1 MKNNSL
7 SIITLLSLNMKV
19 AYFNYLPLEYGGG
32 TAKYF
37 IETASNMKKRYPDL
51 DISIVTFSKELAKI
65 ILHLYSIYF
74 LNYEIAK
81 LEYNESYSETENM
94 IKDVRYFK
102 IHSISEL
109 KSLLNKQDIVY
120 AKNDIFEAFII
131 KCIVGIKN
139 IRRLIYGFH
148 TPLYYPQA
156 PSFQSK
162 VHNYI
167 YHPRVYKYFLNGAY
181 KYHVLNDFEK
191 NLLTNKF
198 GFRNVCKIY
207 NPFDF
212 TDFENKARRNK
223 YRFLW
228 KKTNLNILWA
238 GRLTEQKGVDDL
250 IQIISRVNNTSK
262 ISNKIVWN
270 IVGVGELQKKI
281 YLLEKRWKN
290 INYFGYI
297 KNDYMASIYKNNDIF
312 LSTSKWEN
320 FPYTILEAQTFGLP
334 VFSYDIPGCNE
345 LIASNVNGLLI
356 SDLKSYIN
364 ELTRFISNP
373 KFERRKIIK
382 YIHSKINTEEIY
394 KKIYTLFVK

>member
-1 MKNNSL
+1 
-7 SIITLLSLNMKV
+7 
-19 AYFNYLPLEYGGG
+19 
-32 TAKYF
+32 
-37 IETASNMKKRYPDL
+37 
-51 DISIVTFSKELAKI
+51 
-65 ILHLYSIYF
+65 
-74 LNYEIAK
+74 
-81 LEYNESYSETENM
+81 
-94 IKDVRYFK
+94 
-102 IHSISEL
+102 
-109 KSLLNKQDIVY
+109 
-120 AKNDIFEAFII
+120 
-131 KCIVGIKN
+131 
-139 IRRLIYGFH
+139 
-148 TPLYYPQA
+148 
-156 PSFQSK
+156 
-162 VHNYI
+162 
-167 YHPRVYKYFLNGAY
+167 
-181 KYHVLNDFEK
+181 
-191 NLLTNKF
+191 
-198 GFRNVCKIY
+198 
-207 NPFDF
+207 
-212 TDFENKARRNK
+212 
-223 YRFLW
+223 
-228 KKTNLNILWA
+228 
-238 GRLTEQKGVDDL
+238 
-250 IQIISRVNNTSK
+250 
-262 ISNKIVWN
+262 N